1 MEAVFGI
8 QGKDFVLVASDVMVV
23 RSIVVMKQGEDKSR
37 ALNENVLLL
46 YNGEQGD
53 AVQFSE
59 YVQRN
64 VQFYGISKDLPLSP
78 AACAHFTR
86 SELAK
91 SLRSRVSFSCF
102 LFEALLMLCVLCVE
116 SLSGQCFG
124 RRLGQ
129 SSRCSVVLD

>member
-91 SLRSRVSFSCF
+91 SLRSRVSFPCF
-102 LFEALLMLCVLCVE
+102 LFEVLLMLCVLCVE